1 MSQLV
6 FDQSIK
12 MPATNGWAKGDGA
25 GPLELHGLGHS
36 GEETEANHDSVGDT
50 RDLELQEREPR
61 SYVRIQVRGH

>member
-1 MSQLV
+1 
-6 FDQSIK
+6 
-12 MPATNGWAKGDGA
+12 
-25 GPLELHGLGHS
+25 LHGLGHS